1 MAEKIPE
8 HRPEAAEKADL
19 KHIEQMA
26 ADLGLGCCGKHAGH
40 SCCGRHHHHTPHQA
54 SAEETAAEDRE
65 NSLRAM

>member
-40 SCCGRHHHHTPHQA
+40 PCCGRHHHTPHQE
-54 SAEETAAEDRE
+54 SAEETAAED
-65 NSLRAM
+65 

>member
-8 HRPEAAEKADL
+8 RQPDGVEKADL

-40 SCCGRHHHHTPHQA
+40 PCCGRHPHHTSHQA
-54 SAEETAAEDRE
+54 SVEETATED
-65 NSLRAM
+65 

>member
-8 HRPEAAEKADL
+8 RQPDGAEKGDL

-40 SCCGRHHHHTPHQA
+40 PCCGKHHHHTPHQA
-54 SAEETAAEDRE
+54 SAEETAAED
-65 NSLRAM
+65 

>member
-8 HRPEAAEKADL
+8 RQPDGAEKGDL

-40 SCCGRHHHHTPHQA
+40 PCCGKHHHHTPHQA
-54 SAEETAAEDRE
+54 SAE
-65 NSLRAM
+65 

>member
-40 SCCGRHHHHTPHQA
+40 PCCGRHHHTSHQA
-54 SAEETAAEDRE
+54 SAEETAAVD
-65 NSLRAM
+65 